1 MEPSASAHSS
11 QMWPFRSWMLL
22 DFFCQ
27 IHSSSSTAVFQ

>member
-1 MEPSASAHSS
+1 MEPVSSAQES
-11 QMWPFRSWMLL
+11 QMWAFRSWMLL